1 MAGSPAPLR
10 AAVAGLVWLYRRSGG
25 RIHGR
30 LFGMPVLLL
39 THSGRKSGRQI
50 TTPLA
55 FARDGQDLILIASN
69 GGNDSHPSWY
79 LNLKAHPDAEI
90 EIGRELTRV
99 HAEDVPPGPE
109 KERLYKLL
117 ADIYKGYYGYRQK
130 TSREIPVVRLRPA
143 PA

>member
-1 MAGSPAPLR
+1 MARNPAPIR
-10 AAVAGLVWLYRRSGG
+10 AVLAGLVWVYRRSGG

-39 THSGRKSGRQI
+39 THRGRKSGREI

-55 FARDGQDLILIASN
+55 FARDGRDLILIASN

-79 LNLKAHPDAEI
+79 LNLQAHPEAEV
-90 EIGRELTRV
+90 EIGRERARV
-99 HAEDVPPGPE
+99 QSEDVPPGPE
-109 KERLYKLL
+109 KERTFKLL
-117 ADIYKGYYGYRQK
+117 ADIYKGYYGYRER
-130 TSREIPVVRLRPA
+130 TSREIPVVRLRPQ